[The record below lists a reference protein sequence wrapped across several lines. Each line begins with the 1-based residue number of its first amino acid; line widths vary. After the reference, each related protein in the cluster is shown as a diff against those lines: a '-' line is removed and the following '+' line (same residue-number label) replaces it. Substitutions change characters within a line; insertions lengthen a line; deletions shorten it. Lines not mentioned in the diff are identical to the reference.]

1 MISKIRPFREDNN
14 SSEKLVGKPI
24 VDPKGDIIATCAEV
38 FEDEKKKK
46 HMRLS
51 VKTEI
56 GTDFIVEET
65 IPVSAISKIGEVILL
80 KKTFNIKPIPVE
92 EIVTFEIQEVKTP
105 KEKTIPPSEEREKDT
120 QQKSQAEQG
129 TDKTIEKQPP
139 EATKATP
146 LPKQKEPEV
155 IQTEPKEES
164 KKTTQRTT
172 VKILLEE
179 LLTLE
184 DPTQKQT
191 LKEQLVKK
199 IKKSKTNQKTIL
211 KGIVRYLASPELP
224 TRLEMAELLTKIVR
238 QEYEIVIPYFSELLT
253 AAYNEPDKKI
263 ESVLCNS
270 LTRVAIEANSKL
282 VTPKMEKF
290 FNDLIIN
297 HKLCKTISFSRIHNL
312 NLKIFVNNYD
322 MQTLIVS
329 KYIKQIFVKKS
340 GNDYADAL
348 KDFNAVIIANSL
360 IRFFSPEKWQPFI
373 NLPAV
378 KKTFDE
384 HFIATIN
391 TILTSFVEG
400 NIKTLTDIIK
410 PKLGTD
416 LSKKIV
422 QNMIKTRI
430 DDFLTNISI
439 IPLDVMTSF
448 FQDDNN
454 MTVQI
459 LYDLINKNE
468 INAQIIFIE
477 EKTYIATSEHI

>member
-1 MISKIRPFREDNN
+1 MISKIRPFREDDN

-238 QEYEIVIPYFSELLT
+238 QDYEIVIPYFSELLT

-312 NLKIFVNNYD
+312 NL
-322 MQTLIVS
+322 
-329 KYIKQIFVKKS
+329 
-340 GNDYADAL
+340 
-348 KDFNAVIIANSL
+348 
-360 IRFFSPEKWQPFI
+360 
-373 NLPAV
+373 
-378 KKTFDE
+378 
-384 HFIATIN
+384 
-391 TILTSFVEG
+391 
-400 NIKTLTDIIK
+400 
-410 PKLGTD
+410 
-416 LSKKIV
+416 
-422 QNMIKTRI
+422 
-430 DDFLTNISI
+430 
-439 IPLDVMTSF
+439 
-448 FQDDNN
+448 
-454 MTVQI
+454 
-459 LYDLINKNE
+459 
-468 INAQIIFIE
+468 
-477 EKTYIATSEHI
+477 